1 MSPEV
6 IRWIVALAVL
16 GHGVGHVLFMPVL
29 AASMKLDASGH
40 SWLLTG
46 VLGDGPTRLLASL
59 VGAALVAVF
68 TVTAGGILLQTTW
81 WRPLAV
87 AAAIASVA
95 LVVLLW
101 DGLPTGPAAA
111 ALAFDAAIVVAL
123 LVFRWPA
130 TDLIGA

>member
-6 IRWIVALAVL
+6 IRWIIALAVL
-16 GHGVGHVLFMPVL
+16 GHGIGHVLFMPVL
-29 AASMKLDASGH
+29 AASMKLDATGH

-59 VGAALVAVF
+59 VGGVLVAAFVVVAAGVF
-68 TVTAGGILLQTTW
+68 MQTTW
-81 WRPLAV
+81 WRPLALAATV
-87 AAAIASVA
+87 ASIA

-111 ALAFDAAIVVAL
+111 ALVFDAAIVVAL
-123 LVFRWPA
+123 LVLRWPA
-130 TDLIGA
+130 TDLVGG